1 MSDMF
6 QDFSGG
12 KPFEPLPEQQSPAPA
27 LPIEAHIV
35 GATLAVEKMKGLG
48 VLDASVAERV
58 HDLTR
63 RRAAVGEHAAECLA
77 QARHRAALRQAEGLG
92 QP

>member
-12 KPFEPLPEQQSPAPA
+12 EPFEPLPEQQSPAPA

-35 GATLAVEKMKGLG
+35 GATLAVEKMKGLCEQMLNDG
-48 VLDASVAERV
+48 SVSRHHRRLGPVAGAFLSSRCWMSCQFVVL
-58 HDLTR
+58 
-63 RRAAVGEHAAECLA
+63 C
-77 QARHRAALRQAEGLG
+77 
-92 QP
+92 

>member
-12 KPFEPLPEQQSPAPA
+12 EPFEPEPEQQSPAPA

-35 GATLAVEKMKGLG
+35 GATLAVEKMKGLCEQMLL
-48 VLDASVAERV
+48 VFQHAPRDATTFEPV
-58 HDLTR
+58 
-63 RRAAVGEHAAECLA
+63 
-77 QARHRAALRQAEGLG
+77 
-92 QP
+92 